1 MTSRSADTPGAV
13 TVFYDGACPLCE
25 REIAFYRK
33 CRNAD
38 AIDWVDVSQCTADEV
53 TPGLSKADA
62 LARFHVIGAEGELV
76 SGGTAFREVWTVLP
90 AFRIWGRLF
99 RGRLPS
105 WLLNKAYD
113 IFLRVRPG
121 LQAVLLR
128 RAATERS
135 P

>member
-1 MTSRSADTPGAV
+1 MTKKPADTSGEV

-38 AIDWVDVSQCTADEV
+38 AIDWVDVSQCAADEV

-62 LARFHVIGAEGELV
+62 MARFHVIGADGELV
-76 SGGTAFREVWTVLP
+76 SGGTAFREIWTVLP
-90 AFRIWGRLF
+90 AFRTWSRLF
-99 RGRLPS
+99 RGRLFS

-113 IFLRVRPG
+113 IFLKIRPI

-128 RAATERS
+128 RAAAEKS
-135 P
+135 N